1 MACQLLTGG
10 HLWHFD
16 KVCFRPKAA
25 DGHCPVSGNPVSTQ
39 GRADRSCLAQA
50 GNDKWGQVSGHLT

>member
-25 DGHCPVSGNPVSTQ
+25 DGHCPVSGTQ
-39 GRADRSCLAQA
+39 SQRRDVQIDPA
-50 GNDKWGQVSGHLT
+50 